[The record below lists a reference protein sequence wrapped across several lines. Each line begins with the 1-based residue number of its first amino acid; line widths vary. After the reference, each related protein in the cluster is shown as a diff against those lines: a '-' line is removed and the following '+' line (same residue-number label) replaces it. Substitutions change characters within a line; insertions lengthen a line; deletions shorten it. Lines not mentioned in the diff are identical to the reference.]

1 MYDKYAYEGQ
11 ITKHKSNTEWYWLTD
26 SRVDYSNF
34 NFDYDPPNWE
44 SQFIH
49 AFGDQ
54 HSVHG
59 GTYLVHID
67 HDNHTD
73 FKFVSQTVIRD
84 QAYDVF
90 TDTHKIDFRS
100 ETSTECIG

>member
-1 MYDKYAYEGQ
+1 MYDQYAFNGQ
-11 ITKHKSNTEWYWLTD
+11 ITQHTSNTEWYWLTD

-67 HDNHTD
+67 HNKNTD
-73 FKFVSQTVIRD
+73 FKFVSQTVTRD
-84 QAYDVF
+84 QALNRF
-90 TDTHKIDFRS
+90 
-100 ETSTECIG
+100 